1 MKDIKPTVTIGIPAY
16 NEEANLKYLLEDLLR
31 LDTSGFILKNII
43 VNSDGSTDKTASIA
57 KEFTKKSVLVIDNK
71 QRHGVS
77 KIQNQIFMKTN
88 SDILVLLNADIMI
101 KDKKFLKKL
110 IQPIIENKAEL
121 TCSNMEELKS
131 STFIGDVLNF
141 SMKFKMAAFKKYK
154 HGNNIYT
161 CRGTARAFSK
171 KIYKKIEF
179 KESIGEDAYS
189 YLYTIFNK
197 YRYKYINSAKAYY
210 KLPTNFKDHERQ
222 SIRFLQSKN
231 KFIKEFGDDFIKEN
245 YSISTKLL
253 AQTAIK
259 YFFKNPIHI
268 TSYFVIYYCLKIKS
282 IFNAKLNNQWEIS
295 KSSKNL
301 RGKYL

>member
-1 MKDIKPTVTIGIPAY
+1 MKHTKPTLTVGIPAY
-16 NEEANLKYLLEDLLR
+16 NEDANLKYLLEDLLR
-31 LDTSGFILKNII
+31 LDTRGFILKNII
-43 VNSDGSTDKTASIA
+43 VNSDGSTDKTVSIA
-57 KEFTKKSVLVIDNK
+57 REFNKKKIVVINNK
-71 QRHGVS
+71 QRHGLS
-77 KIQNQIFMKTN
+77 KIQNQIFIKTN

-110 IQPIIENKAEL
+110 ILPIIENKAEL

-131 STFIGDVLNF
+131 STFTGNILNF
-141 SMKFKMAAFKKYK
+141 SMKFKTAVFEKYK
-154 HGNNIYT
+154 NGNNIYT

-197 YRYKYINSAKAYY
+197 YRYKYINSTKAYY
-210 KLPTNFKDHERQ
+210 RLPTNFKDHERQ

-231 KFIKEFGDDFIKEN
+231 KFIKEFGKDFIKEN
-245 YSISTKLL
+245 YYIPTKLL
-253 AQTAIK
+253 AQTVIK
-259 YFFKNPIHI
+259 YFIKNPIHM
-268 TSYFVIYYCLKIKS
+268 TSYIVIYYSLKLKS
-282 IFNAKLNNQWEIS
+282 IFETKVNNQWEIS

-301 RGKYL
+301 RGKYI